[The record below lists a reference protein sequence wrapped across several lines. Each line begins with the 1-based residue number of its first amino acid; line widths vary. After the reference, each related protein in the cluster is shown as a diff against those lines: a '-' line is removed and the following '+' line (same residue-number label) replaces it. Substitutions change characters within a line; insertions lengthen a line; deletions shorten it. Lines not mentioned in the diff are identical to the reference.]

1 MPIYEYRC
9 ASCGHELEA
18 LQKLADAQLVDCPAC
33 HRPELRKLVTAAG
46 FQLKGSGWYVTDFR
60 NGSAKRATKSTGEGR
75 KDGANE
81 GAAGKDSPAKSGD
94 ATPVGSVSGDAS
106 SGAATATSGSS
117 KASESAPAKA
127 PASTPSDGGT

>member
-33 HRPELRKLVTAAG
+33 HKPELRKLVSAAG
-46 FQLKGSGWYVTDFR
+46 FKLKGSGWYVTDFR
-60 NGSAKRATKSTGEGR
+60 NGSGKHATKGGDNR

-81 GAAGKDSPAKSGD
+81 SAAGKDTPAKSGD
-94 ATPVGSVSGDAS
+94 ATQAGSTSGGAG
-106 SGAATATSGSS
+106 SGSATATSGSS

-127 PASTPSDGGT
+127 PASTPSDGGP